1 MGADPVG
8 RAVLGR
14 AVRHREGFAVSGA
27 AKFKNNV
34 KVSERH
40 GAGEWLIERILL
52 VALLPLGLWV
62 ASTGFTLAGAGY
74 DAAMAWFANPLNA
87 VLMAITAVIFFGY
100 VSLAWKVI
108 LEDYVPNVGTRG
120 LLVLLL
126 NVVFLVLA
134 AASVFFIVR
143 LALGSAPLPA
153 GFGA

>member
-1 MGADPVG
+1 M
-8 RAVLGR
+8 
-14 AVRHREGFAVSGA
+14 SGA

-134 AASVFFIVR
+134 AASVFFNVR

>member
-1 MGADPVG
+1 M
-8 RAVLGR
+8 
-14 AVRHREGFAVSGA
+14 SGA

-134 AASVFFIVR
+134 AVSVFFIVR

>member
-1 MGADPVG
+1 M
-8 RAVLGR
+8 
-14 AVRHREGFAVSGA
+14 SGA
-27 AKFKNNV
+27 AKFKDNV

>member
-1 MGADPVG
+1 M
-8 RAVLGR
+8 
-14 AVRHREGFAVSGA
+14 SSA

-87 VLMAITAVIFFGY
+87 ALMAITAVIFFGY

>member
-1 MGADPVG
+1 M
-8 RAVLGR
+8 
-14 AVRHREGFAVSGA
+14 SGA